1 METLFSP
8 RMLSHYLAYICN
20 CVPLGSLTFF
30 TPTIVNGL
38 GYSSIEAQL
47 MTGKLRIVNLG
58 TTLFACTK
66 HIHSAAMGLWLLRLL
81 VPWLECG
88 PLQCSRLA
96 CHRKLYYRWHWL
108 ANSWSP
114 ASRRIHCTL
123 RLPLPLC
130 LWSFP

>member
-47 MTGKLRIVNLG
+47 MTGKLHTANLDVRI
-58 TTLFACTK
+58 C
-66 HIHSAAMGLWLLRLL
+66 
-81 VPWLECG
+81 
-88 PLQCSRLA
+88 
-96 CHRKLYYRWHWL
+96 RKY
-108 ANSWSP
+108 
-114 ASRRIHCTL
+114 
-123 RLPLPLC
+123 
-130 LWSFP
+130 